1 MPYGSILRRAL
12 DITWRHKILWIFG
25 IVLAVLGGSAGNAWS
40 GQSGAQFSGD
50 RSTWEDLGRRLP
62 LGRIGDLNWDAII
75 PVIVGVGLLALFV
88 GLVFLIVGLIA
99 RYTAY
104 GALIHGVDEAE
115 RTGDTTFNSA
125 LRAGWGRF
133 LHLLAIDLLL
143 GIIMFAFVLA
153 LVVVILIGLA
163 LVIGPAV
170 ALGTGGGEAAVAA
183 GIVWGVITF
192 LIWLAVVI
200 LLTAAVSAAFTVLR
214 EYALR
219 FSVLEGHGIF
229 QSIGSAWRLAIGHL
243 GPTLLMWLILTLVG
257 LAVGLVLIPVA
268 LVGIGVAAA
277 ILGLA
282 YAVTESW
289 ILLAVLAIPLLLI
302 LGAIVTIGSGIYQ
315 TFVSAVWTL
324 TFRELRGQETPV
336 LTGPEV

>member
-25 IVLAVLGGSAGNAWS
+25 IILAVFGGSSGVGG
-40 GQSGAQFSGD
+40 GQSGARFSGD
-50 RSTWEDLGRRLP
+50 SDTWQDFGRRMPFGGFRNL
-62 LGRIGDLNWDAII
+62 DWDAIL
-75 PVIVGVGLLALFV
+75 PVIVGAGLLALFL
-88 GLVFLIVGLIA
+88 GLVFLIVSLIA

-104 GALIHGVDEAE
+104 GSLISGVDEVE

-133 LHLLAIDLLL
+133 VQLFVIDLLL
-143 GIIMFAFVLA
+143 GIAAFIIA
-153 LVVVILIGLA
+153 LPLIVVILVGLG
-163 LVIGPAV
+163 LVIGPAI
-170 ALGTGGGEAAVAA
+170 AIGSGGEGAVVA
-183 GIVWGVITF
+183 GILWGVLTF
-192 LIWLAVVI
+192 FIWLAVVI
-200 LLTAAVSAAFTVLR
+200 LLATVVSAAFTVLR

-229 QSIGSAWRLAIGHL
+229 QSIGSAWRLAIDRL
-243 GPTLLMWLILTLVG
+243 GPTLLMWLILALIG

-268 LVGIGVAAA
+268 LVGIGVAASVLA
-277 ILGLA
+277 LA

-289 ILLAVLAIPLLLI
+289 IVLAVLAIPLLLI
-302 LGAIVTIGSGIYQ
+302 LGAIVALGSGIYQ